1 MTTLSDVM
9 DAKCITMEC
18 LSKDYG
24 VPWEILFDIFVGRVE
39 VNQCDADVVHRLA
52 QAFDMSIENILNLE
66 PETPFPGDENLEKD
80 LPRYLQ
86 RSIDELRLGAIPIDL
101 LLDDLYGSINS
112 AFWDNEISKEQ
123 AEYLRSKYL
132 DI

>member
-9 DAKCITMEC
+9 NAKAITMKH
-18 LSKDYG
+18 LSEDYG
-24 VPWEILFDIFVGRVE
+24 VPWEILFDIFIGRVE
-39 VNQCDADVVHRLA
+39 VKQCEADVIRKLA
-52 QAFDMSIENILNLE
+52 QTFDMSVEEILNLE
-66 PETPFPGDENLEKD
+66 PETPIPGDENLERD

-86 RSIDELRLGAIPIDL
+86 KSIDELRQGTVPIDL

-123 AEYLRSKYL
+123 AEYLRFKYL
-132 DI
+132 GL